1 MRPDGACEVDITEPC
16 VFTDRP
22 GPDWTGAHR
31 AAVPRGLAGHP
42 FPLVVTDLHSPPRD
56 PATLRRVAE
65 ALRGTCDTVL
75 VADHG
80 ARHGDLPPSYL
91 AGLLIGWGV
100 RPWVTLA
107 CRDRNRA
114 ALAAECAA
122 LADLGVAGVHCVTGD
137 WQHTGEAQVF
147 DLDANRLV
155 DVAASFGLAV
165 SVAAT
170 PGAPPLED
178 RLRRLADKATAGA
191 GICSSTTAAVRRRS
205 RPSSSGPGPPGPT

>member
-1 MRPDGACEVDITEPC
+1 
-16 VFTDRP
+16 
-22 GPDWTGAHR
+22 
-31 AAVPRGLAGHP
+31 
-42 FPLVVTDLHSPPRD
+42 
-56 PATLRRVAE
+56 
-65 ALRGTCDTVL
+65 
-75 VADHG
+75 
-80 ARHGDLPPSYL
+80 
-91 AGLLIGWGV
+91 
-100 RPWVTLA
+100 VTLA

-147 DLDANRLV
+147 DLDALRLV
-155 DVAASFGLAV
+155 DLAAGFGLAV

-191 GICSSTTAAVRRRS
+191 GTCFVNHCGGPMAVAAFVERARAAGADLSYLPCVPVISDPGSAAALAVLPGLVLDDSVTERVAAAGGSPEAGVRAAADEAALMLAIPGVDGVNLSGAASMRS
-205 RPSSSGPGPPGPT
+205 VEESAAMMATLGRLIKR